1 LKSKFETLSPV
12 VKPAPIAPTKFDYV
26 APVNFAPSVPVYL
39 DKMVPNDEKL
49 KQEINNLLP

>member
-1 LKSKFETLSPV
+1 LSPV